1 MGWGESRKGEKKCAR
16 RTGVG
21 RGLGLSVVSV
31 KEKDIGV
38 GNQLREHNKDSQIPG
53 KMNETK

>member
-16 RTGVG
+16 RTGV
-21 RGLGLSVVSV
+21 RGGLCLSVVSV

-38 GNQLREHNKDSQIPG
+38 GNQLRTDDEGSQTQ
-53 KMNETK
+53 EW